1 MTTVHCS
8 TVALV
13 PNDFS
18 ASNPRGVRASR
29 ALARI
34 AIAAPA
40 ILTLAGAAR
49 ADAQL
54 PRDTVAPAAITSMGQ
69 PPLWQPYG
77 SFVAT
82 FGRTNDAT
90 GGVALGLFHPIG
102 SPVPGMFGLSA
113 EAVLLAS
120 HGEATGGAR
129 LLGVTRAINLAYG
142 VDWDAREKNLAFMLS
157 LNTAIRRGGIVGRG
171 TTLRVDWIPSRG
183 SGVDIGI
190 TVPFGQ
196 PYAGRTRPRRT
207 AVSLRDVARDVGPP
221 PTNPPAATPT
231 GADTRAKTTPL
242 PPAADTALA
251 RVREAA
257 LMIAGYSNFFDED
270 HDADRKRDAEKLH
283 ERAQRIHA
291 TMARVSADYPE
302 GQTFLAAERVY
313 GASLQQAFALAVR
326 DTALG
331 ATLARRARAGLLTN
345 LLIPYDALFGRA
357 KYDEDGLVP
366 LVDVTRADFRAWLTD
381 SLGTSDDARAAAM
394 KAHDVWLATVVAV
407 HDRIRKH
414 WEDTRRVWLPMQL
427 ALTPEEHD
435 DQAEVDALIARVIG
449 RPFTRGNEVTYLHED
464 RVQIEIAR
472 TLYAA
477 RDYHV
482 LWVHDYAGR
491 RASGAVDR
499 IGFAETA
506 NVYFPALTRA
516 VERYDS
522 TGNLTTFFIFL
533 DQNFYE
539 PNGGRLWMTILED
552 PLGAKIRLPS
562 GNDSLARILRDRQT
576 ALRAAVA
583 GSRRLQALAARYGGD
598 AWLRRTI
605 KVHVNITQPSD
616 FTFRSHHIIAG
627 LPLLPDNLM
636 RDHRKI
642 AFYDVTETDPY
653 RGAMVLSG
661 VGVGEH
667 YATPTWEDRGI
678 LVRGPAVLEVRAAA
692 RRLLRLNG
700 FTDGQVPVPLR
711 ETARCP
717 NCNVA
722 AGSTDGDSTASTELG
737 RALLVNNEPGFGP
750 KQASVARAMLYTLA
764 PRGSVLIVPDG
775 LWLESSWA
783 GMLAG
788 AALRGCR
795 VFIVGPA
802 LANAPSAGFPQMS
815 RTQEVFFRL
824 LQVRQEFM
832 GDIHRAG
839 GELRIGLYTA
849 TEDVNDIAQQ
859 ARAARAGMDRY
870 PWLRDLIPLS
880 PSVLAVLDS
889 APAVLERAG
898 YRPFVLGRDE
908 TPRLPQ
914 LHRKTQFF
922 ADSAALARL
931 AARPEWREV
940 AIQTLIARAQQAQR
954 GTKTGL
960 YDDTLTTFATAA
972 VAKLLHAY
980 LASRPPEDSAR
991 LTFYLTVGTQNQ
1003 DPRGML
1009 LDAEAVFVVS
1019 GMSGAVG
1026 LFDLYSLLARSTWI
1040 ETEQD
1045 LDRLLPPYKKWQ
1057 RRLGRFARLVL

>member
-1 MTTVHCS
+1 M
-8 TVALV
+8 
-13 PNDFS
+13 PNDPP
-18 ASNPRGVRASR
+18 ASKSRTTRASR
-29 ALARI
+29 AVARI
-34 AIAAPA
+34 TIATSAA
-40 ILTLAGAAR
+40 TLILGAWSRAGAQLPG
-49 ADAQL
+49 AQL
-54 PRDTVAPAAITSMGQ
+54 PRDTVAPPLITSMGQ

-77 SFVAT
+77 SLVAT
-82 FGRTNDAT
+82 FGRSNDAT
-90 GGVALGLFHPIG
+90 GGVELGIFHPRG
-102 SPVPGMFGLSA
+102 SPVTGVFGFAA
-113 EAVLLAS
+113 EAYLLS
-120 HGEATGGAR
+120 NHGQATGGAR

-142 VDWDAREKNLAFMLS
+142 VDWDAREQNLAFMLS

-183 SGVDIGI
+183 SGVDVGI
-190 TVPFGQ
+190 TVPFAQ

-207 AVSLRDVARDVGPP
+207 GVSLREVARDVGPAP
-221 PTNPPAATPT
+221 AASPPATKNSPATN
-231 GADTRAKTTPL
+231 APL
-242 PPAADTALA
+242 PANADTALA

-257 LMIAGYSNFFDED
+257 LLIAVYSNFFDEK
-270 HDADRKRDAEKLH
+270 HDPDRKRDAEKIH
-283 ERAQRIHA
+283 ERAQRIHG
-291 TMARVSADYPE
+291 TMARVTADYPE

-313 GASLQQAFALAVR
+313 AASLQRAFALAVH
-326 DTALG
+326 DTTLG

-357 KYDEDGLVP
+357 KYDEDGLAP
-366 LVDVTRADFRAWLTD
+366 LVDITRADFRTWLAD
-381 SLGTSDDARAAAM
+381 SLGASSDGRAAAA
-394 KAHDVWLATVVAV
+394 KVHDAWLATLVAV

-414 WEDTRRVWLPMQL
+414 WDDTRRVWLPMQL

-449 RPFTRGNEVTYLHED
+449 RPFTGGNEVTYLRED
-464 RVQIEIAR
+464 RIQIEIAR
-472 TLYAA
+472 SLLAA

-482 LWVHDYAGR
+482 LWIHDYAGR
-491 RASGAVDR
+491 RPSGAVDR
-499 IGFAETA
+499 IGFAQTA

-522 TGNLTTFFIFL
+522 TGTLTSFFIFL

-539 PNGGRLWMTILED
+539 PDHGRLWMTILED
-552 PLGAKIRLPS
+552 PLGAKMDLGR

-583 GSRRLQALAARYGGD
+583 GSRRLQTLAARYGGD
-598 AWLRRTI
+598 EWLRRTV

-642 AFYDVTETDPY
+642 AFYDVTEADPY

-678 LVRGPAVLEVRAAA
+678 LVRGPAVVEVRAAA
-692 RRLLRLNG
+692 RRLMRLNG
-700 FTDGQVPVPLR
+700 FADGQVPVPLR
-711 ETARCP
+711 ETPRCP

-722 AGSTDGDSTASTELG
+722 AGSTDGDSAASSQLG
-737 RALLVNNEPGFGP
+737 RALLVNNEPGFGR
-750 KQASVARAMLYTLA
+750 KQATVARAMLYTLA

-795 VFIVGPA
+795 VYVVGPA

-815 RTQEVFFRL
+815 RTQEVFLRML
-824 LQVRQEFM
+824 HVRQEFAE
-832 GDIHRAG
+832 DIHRAG
-839 GELRIGLYTA
+839 GELRVGLYTA

-859 ARAARAGMDRY
+859 MRAARAGMDRY
-870 PWLRDLIPLS
+870 PWLRDLVPLS

-898 YRPFVLGRDE
+898 YHPFVLGRDE
-908 TPRLPQ
+908 KPRLPQ

-931 AARPEWREV
+931 GARPEWREV
-940 AIQTLIARAQQAQR
+940 AIQTIIARAQQAQR

-960 YDDTLTTFATAA
+960 YDDSLTTAASAAIATLVQAY
-972 VAKLLHAY
+972 VAN
-980 LASRPPEDSAR
+980 RPPADSAR
-991 LTFYLTVGTQNQ
+991 LAFYFTVGTQNQ

-1009 LDAEAVFVVS
+1009 LDAEAVFVLS
-1019 GMSGAVG
+1019 GISGATG

-1057 RRLGRFARLVL
+1057 RWLGRYARLVL